1 MARGDRYELV
11 AKIASYKALLQSEA
25 DPFNRAV
32 LRRLLIEEEAKLDA
46 DLKTDQ
52 PLAVDSAAVAA
63 APASRDV
70 TAEGHPE
77 RASKG

>member
-25 DPFNRAV
+25 DPFSRAT
-32 LRRLLIEEEAKLDA
+32 LRRLLIEEEAKLEA
-46 DLKTDQ
+46 DLNTDQ
-52 PLAVDSAAVAA
+52 PPAVDSAAVA
-63 APASRDV
+63 PTPPSRNV
-70 TAEGHPE
+70 MAEGHSE